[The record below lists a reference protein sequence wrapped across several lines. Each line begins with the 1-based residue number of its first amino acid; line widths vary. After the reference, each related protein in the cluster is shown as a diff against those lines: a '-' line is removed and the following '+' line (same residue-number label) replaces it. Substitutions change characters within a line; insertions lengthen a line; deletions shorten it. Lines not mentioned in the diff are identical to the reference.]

1 MTISVRTSLIAALA
15 GGVVIA
21 LPLVMTIGA
30 QQPQE
35 LLIRNGTIVNA
46 TGRTDGDIRIRNGTI
61 AEIGKGLKPAAGARE
76 IDAAGRLVLPG
87 GVDPHVHIGLR
98 PGIEGSDDYTSASR
112 AALAGGVTTIGNF
125 ISQNEKEP
133 LADTMRK
140 AGDEVKAQSIADIL
154 LHITVG
160 DPKTVTPADLEM
172 MAKQYTM
179 KIFTS
184 RPQFDTELTAFTKL
198 IDDAGKAGILTMM
211 HCEDRT
217 VNDVATGRLVA
228 KGQTSIK
235 YYPQAK
241 PVTSEEV
248 ATQRCVAISDVTGA
262 PIYIV
267 HLSSERALRVVEAA
281 RARGVPAF
289 IETRI
294 LYVHLTQERFE
305 GEDRNIYTGTPPLR
319 EKSDKDA
326 LWKGMAGGSIAVLAT
341 DHVGYTRADKMHP
354 SVNIVNTR
362 SAGNYLQVNMPLL
375 YSEGV
380 RTKKLTLEQMVAL
393 TSTNPAK
400 LFGVYPRKGAI
411 AVGSDADLAIWDPNF
426 KKTVT
431 DAEQLANAKFSIF
444 SGWEVTGWPIVTV
457 RRGEVVWEGGKLT
470 AAATAG
476 SGQLVPRHRW
486 QSPDAVRSTASR

>member
-1 MTISVRTSLIAALA
+1 MKISVRSVSIATLGGTVLLA
-15 GGVVIA
+15 AAVVST
-21 LPLVMTIGA
+21 VKA
-30 QQPQE
+30 QQPSE
-35 LLIRNGTIVNA
+35 LLIRNGLIVNA
-46 TGRTDGDIRIRNGTI
+46 SGRAEGDVRIRNGTI
-61 AEIGKGLKPAAGARE
+61 AEIGRGLKPGPGARE
-76 IDAAGRLVLPG
+76 IDAGGKLILPG

-125 ISQNEKEP
+125 ISQNDKEP
-133 LADTMRK
+133 LAETMRK
-140 AGDEVKAQSIADIL
+140 AGEEVKTQSIADIL

-172 MAKQYTM
+172 MARQYTM

-217 VNDVATGRLVA
+217 VNDLASGRLIA

-281 RARGVPAF
+281 QARGVQAF

-319 EKSDKDA
+319 EKSDKEA
-326 LWKGMAGGSIAVLAT
+326 LWKGMANGHIAVLAT

-354 SVNIVNTR
+354 SVNIINTR

-380 RTKKLTLEQMVAL
+380 RTKKITLEQMVAL

-400 LFGVYPRKGAI
+400 LFGVFPRKGAI
-411 AVGSDADLAIWDPNF
+411 AVGSDADLAIWDPNL

-431 DAEQLANAKFSIF
+431 DAEQLANARFSIF

-457 RRGEVVWEGGKLT
+457 RRGQVVWEGGKMT
-470 AAATAG
+470 AAAMAG
-476 SGQLVPRHRW
+476 SGLLVPRHKWEAPGVPRATSS
-486 QSPDAVRSTASR
+486 Q